1 MDISVRHLNNRMA
14 LQVPAELPLG
24 LVFIVG
30 RVRNLRESETGA
42 GEAVEQVS
50 FELVDG
56 EHRLRCTLPQSVV
69 HETLLQA
76 GDRVRVS
83 GQLAFDSHAVRY
95 HLFASD
101 LEILSDRSATTPP
114 HDLLADAQ
122 ERAREADVV
131 PAELPPWV
139 RQLAP
144 PEVQLE
150 LGLVDELPEPQGSQV
165 EDDSEIWEES
175 VSAAPS
181 QMPEEMLAFLSGVID
196 SDEDTELTPE
206 MIAQY
211 LPQKESPARRAEESA
226 PGKAPASRA
235 KEPQSSAR
243 RKERSLPDTGQATQ
257 VHPGAVGAATPM
269 EATFLELLT
278 LSRAAAEWLWR
289 FRFYI
294 ALTFLILSL
303 TAATVILVLLL
314 RGWSLF

>member
-14 LQVPAELPLG
+14 LQVPTELPLG

-30 RVRNLRESETGA
+30 RVRNLREPETGT
-42 GEAVEQVS
+42 GEAVEQVA

-56 EHRLRCTLPQSVV
+56 QHRLRCTLPQNVV

-101 LEILSDRSATTPP
+101 LEILSERPASTPP
-114 HDLLADAQ
+114 NDFLADTQ
-122 ERAREADVV
+122 KRAREADVV
-131 PAELPPWV
+131 PADLPPWV

-150 LGLVDELPEPQGSQV
+150 LGLVDELPEPQESQM
-165 EDDSEIWEES
+165 DDDAQVWDRS

-181 QMPEEMLAFLSGVID
+181 QMPDEMLAFLSGIID

-206 MIAQY
+206 MIARY
-211 LPQKESPARRAEESA
+211 LPQKEPPARRAQDSA
-226 PGKAPASRA
+226 PAGASAAQAR
-235 KEPQSSAR
+235 EGQSSLR
-243 RKERSLPDTGQATQ
+243 RNERSLLDTGQPT
-257 VHPGAVGAATPM
+257 HGRPRGASAATPL

>member
-30 RVRNLRESETGA
+30 RVRNFKRSDTGA
-42 GEAVEQVS
+42 AETAEQVR

-56 EHRLRCTLPQSVV
+56 EHRLGCTLPHSVAQ
-69 HETLLQA
+69 ETLLQE

-95 HLFASD
+95 HLFARD
-101 LEILSDRSATTPP
+101 LEILSARSPTTSPV
-114 HDLLADAQ
+114 DLLADAQ
-122 ERAREADVV
+122 RRAREADVV
-131 PAELPPWV
+131 PADLPPWV

-150 LGLVDELPEPQGSQV
+150 LGLVDELPVPEGSSIEEEPDMWD
-165 EDDSEIWEES
+165 ETA
-175 VSAAPS
+175 SAAQAEMS
-181 QMPEEMLAFLSGVID
+181 EEMLAFLSGVID

-211 LPQKESPARRAEESA
+211 LPQKESPTRRGADSA
-226 PGKAPASRA
+226 PGRAPASQPG
-235 KEPQSSAR
+235 KPGTPAR
-243 RKERSLPDTGQATQ
+243 RSGRSVHDADQATHL
-257 VHPGAVGAATPM
+257 HPGDSGAAASLET
-269 EATFLELLT
+269 TLLELLT
-278 LSRAAAEWLWR
+278 LSRAAAAWLWR
-289 FRFYI
+289 FRLHI
-294 ALTFLILSL
+294 ALTFLVLSL

-314 RGWSLF
+314 REWSLF

>member
-30 RVRNLRESETGA
+30 RVRNFRTSETGA
-42 GEAVEQVS
+42 GEAVEHAH
-50 FELVDG
+50 FELADG
-56 EHRLRCTLPQSVV
+56 DHHLRCTLPRSVAQ
-69 HETLLQA
+69 ESLLQE

-95 HLFASD
+95 HLFARD
-101 LEILSDRSATTPP
+101 LEILSDRPATSSP
-114 HDLLADAQ
+114 HKTLADA
-122 ERAREADVV
+122 EIRAKEAGLV
-131 PAELPPWV
+131 PADLPPWV

-150 LGLVDELPEPQGSQV
+150 LGLVDEIPEP
-165 EDDSEIWEES
+165 EES
-175 VSAAPS
+175 QIEDEPDTWGEAPS
-181 QMPEEMLAFLSGVID
+181 TAPAEMPEEMLAFLSGVID

-211 LPQKESPARRAEESA
+211 LPQKEPPARHGEGSAQGRAIT
-226 PGKAPASRA
+226 SRQR
-235 KEPQSSAR
+235 ER
-243 RKERSLPDTGQATQ
+243 RTPVRRSGRSVHDTDQATQ
-257 VHPGAVGAATPM
+257 VHPGDAGTIASLDATLPK
-269 EATFLELLT
+269 LLT
-278 LSRAAAEWLWR
+278 LSRAVAAWLWR
-289 FRFYI
+289 FRFHI
-294 ALTFLILSL
+294 ALTFLVLSL